1 MSFLQ
6 GDSKNASYGL
16 TLLRVVT
23 GLILLQAGYSKV
35 FIYGFD
41 ATAQS
46 FRGMGMFLP
55 QITGP
60 FVALLELVGGAALTL
75 GIWPRYL
82 GGLFAAQFVVATY
95 AKVFMWNKGLMSAR
109 IDILLIAVCLLLAT
123 NGAGALNLGQL
134 LKKGN

>member
-41 ATAQS
+41 ATTQS

-95 AKVFMWNKGLMSAR
+95 AKVILMKAGWGAAR
-109 IDILLIAVCLLLAT
+109 IDVLLVVIGIVLLT
-123 NGAGALNLGQL
+123 NGGGAFGLGAI
-134 LKKGN
+134 LKKGS